1 MSRPWRCKHLDATGK
16 LAYLPA
22 TTTKP
27 SLREAVGTIA
37 IRLALEMR
45 WDQMFSLFDLQSVCS
60 PRARRTRCARILAGA
75 ALAACASSAAL
86 AQAAGKIPDLA
97 SSSLAWTPL
106 TINGGIARYGTG
118 WFDPP
123 AGLRGP
129 IKQDPDHPLRGNETR
144 RPTPALGNWRDPI
157 LKPWAAEQMRLS
169 NEELLSGKVGIPFLA
184 QSQCWP
190 GGVPGQLLWTTE
202 PLYFIQTPKQVW
214 MIWQRDQW
222 LRRVVMTDQHS
233 EYVKPS
239 WYGESIG
246 RYENGEL
253 VIDTIGL
260 AANKN
265 SYIDMFRTPH
275 TDKLHVVERFKIT
288 ADKKFLEALVKIE
301 DEDTFNQPMYMTKRW
316 RKDPNVWVESICAE
330 NNIDPFN
337 SNLVP
342 IPQADQPDF

>member
-1 MSRPWRCKHLDATGK
+1 LRSIGSLAANTLDA
-16 LAYLPA
+16 
-22 TTTKP
+22 
-27 SLREAVGTIA
+27 
-37 IRLALEMR
+37 
-45 WDQMFSLFDLQSVCS
+45 QMFSYSES
-60 PRARRTRCARILAGA
+60 KS
-75 ALAACASSAAL
+75 ALALKAIFAL
-86 AQAAGKIPDLA
+86 VLAAGGGRAAVAEAPKIPELA
-97 SSSLAWTPL
+97 SSTFAWTPL

-129 IKQDPDHPLRGNETR
+129 IKQNPDYPLRGNETR

-157 LKPWAAEQMRLS
+157 LKPWAAAQMRRS

-190 GGVPGQLLWTTE
+190 GGVPGQLLWTSE

-222 LRRVVMTDQHS
+222 VRRIVMTDEHS
-233 EYVKPS
+233 EYVTPS

-246 RYENGEL
+246 RYEGGEL
-253 VIDTIGL
+253 VVDTIGL
-260 AANKN
+260 SAPKN
-265 SYIDMFRTPH
+265 GFIFLFRTPH
-275 TDKLHVVERFKIT
+275 TEKLHVLERFKVT
-288 ADKKFLEALVKIE
+288 PDNKFLEALVRIE
-301 DEDTFNQPMYMTKRW
+301 DTDTFNEPMYMTKRW
-316 RKDPNVWVESICAE
+316 RRDRNDWVESICAE

-342 IPQADQPDF
+342 PPQADKPDF